1 VLKYQAARQ
10 ISETPKATVGLADRG
25 KSKPNA
31 GSWKMD
37 QSQQVADILS
47 VEAWSFF
54 GSQKNRQKSFIHFRP
69 LSHNSITTR
78 FLLSRSR
85 SLSLAP
91 SGYHFLPPTTQQR
104 YLPSTNPSHG
114 CLCDHLYLGSLIRS
128 NGLSVLRLSICLA
141 PPCGVH

>member
-54 GSQKNRQKSFIHFRP
+54 GSQKKSPKILPPFSPIIAQLHHHSLSP
-69 LSHNSITTR
+69 LS
-78 FLLSRSR
+78 
-85 SLSLAP
+85 
-91 SGYHFLPPTTQQR
+91 
-104 YLPSTNPSHG
+104 
-114 CLCDHLYLGSLIRS
+114 
-128 NGLSVLRLSICLA
+128 LSVSCAIGLPLPTSYHTTALLAFNQPIARLF
-141 PPCGVH
+141 V